1 MKRKGFVTLFG
12 CIGLIMVMVGMFFV
26 PAYAQP
32 AAKKLQIGSLTSMTG
47 WFSTMD
53 VQMWNELQIVR
64 DIINEGGGITIGG
77 QKYEI
82 ELLVEDCKSSLDGVT
97 AATNSLI
104 YNKGVKFIVG
114 PAAFFSMATAPVADP
129 NKVIH
134 VLGYCTDTPLEI
146 GPQVPYGF
154 LGYFG
159 SEGRMRVMTQI
170 LKEKYP
176 KYKNL
181 AMVSPA
187 GGINDYLRPKMKTYL
202 SSQGYNLVGEWVVFP
217 DDATDYSPY
226 ASKINAIKN
235 ADCIFW
241 LNAIAA
247 HVGNMAKALRSL
259 GNKKL
264 MLVGA
269 TSSGSTVMNI
279 CGKDAANNIITLAPM
294 GNAPGNPAVLNDIIK
309 RIVTKYGADAPVYLE
324 NSAALYTLI
333 QVIKAAQSTDP
344 TVVKT
349 KWEALDNV
357 NTIFGPGIICGD
369 QTYGIKHHGIAHPM
383 SAQLLDKAQVSFYG
397 WYKVPAIP

>member
-1 MKRKGFVTLFG
+1 
-12 CIGLIMVMVGMFFV
+12 
-26 PAYAQP
+26 
-32 AAKKLQIGSLTSMTG
+32 MTG

-64 DIINEGGGITIGG
+64 DIINERGGITIGG

-114 PAAFFSMATAPVADP
+114 PAAFFSMAAAPVADP

-134 VLGYCTDTPLEI
+134 VLGYCTDNPLEI

-170 LKEKYP
+170 LKQKYP
-176 KYKNL
+176 SYKNL

-187 GGINDYLRPKMKTYL
+187 GGINDYLRPKVKAYL
-202 SSQGYNLVGEWVVFP
+202 AAQGYNLVGEWVVFP
-217 DDATDYSPY
+217 DDAADYSPY
-226 ASKINAIKN
+226 ASKINAIKD

-247 HVGNMAKALRSL
+247 HIGNMAKAFRSL
-259 GNKKL
+259 GNNKL

-269 TSSGSTVMNI
+269 TSSGNTVMRI

-294 GNAPGNPAVLNDIIK
+294 ANPGNPAVLNEIIK
-309 RIVTKYGADAPVYLE
+309 RITTKYGGDAPFYLE

-333 QVIKAAQSTDP
+333 QVIKAAQSIDP

-349 KWEALDNV
+349 KWESMDNV
-357 NTIFGPGIICGD
+357 DTVFGPGIICGD
-369 QTYGIKHHGIAHPM
+369 QTYGIKHHGIAHGMP
-383 SAQLLDKAQVSFYG
+383 AQLLDKGQVSFYG
-397 WYKVPAIP
+397 WYNVPPIP